1 MLHNDV
7 PSRVELESLA
17 SVVGQTCL
25 SVYTPNDATPDS
37 PDAHRLAFENQTR
50 KALELVADTA
60 ERDALAEALQD
71 LCDDDDFWRY
81 QSRSLVVLASGDHV
95 HVHRVANH
103 LQASETVGDRYFLK
117 PLLRAV
123 TFPQTAFIIALS
135 EGAVRLIKIAA
146 EGPAETVEVANMP
159 NSAADHAGKA
169 SLSDRARKQRLH
181 GAEDRKV
188 RVRQYCRAVDQ
199 AIRSVLSGRD
209 VPLILAAT
217 EPIDSIFRSV
227 NSYPRLLAEGIEG
240 NPEERSDADLAAVAR
255 GVLDGFYAE
264 QLTQARHTYEVRQ
277 GQGRAQSDLADI
289 ARSATYG
296 LVDTLFVDIDSFVA
310 GTLDPQSGAIE
321 YLDAASGTEYDV
333 VDEVTRRSLLQGGRI
348 LAVRSQEV
356 PGGGKAAAI
365 LRYAP

>member
-321 YLDAASGTEYDV
+321 YRDAASATAFDV
-333 VDEVTRRSLLQGGRI
+333 VYEVTRRSLLQGGRI